1 MAVTTAFKPRPPVQ
15 TRPRWLTRLIK
26 GSIIFVAIAVL
37 VTGTAYIYLRMQLG
51 KIDRVDVPGLV
62 GDESGSVMNV
72 LLVGSDSR
80 AGVTGDLATVTGAT
94 GESGRDGLSDTMMV
108 LHIDPQQQKAAI
120 LSIPRDLYVPIA
132 GTNSRAKINTAFAVG
147 GAGTLVQTIQESL
160 GIDINHYVE
169 VDFVGFEQLVN
180 TVGGVKVYLDAPARD
195 EFSGLDLPE
204 AGCVQLDGYQALA
217 FVRSRYYEYYE
228 AGSWHYDPTSDFG
241 RIKRQQDFIRRA
253 IKKAVSTGLTNPFQ
267 LNRLVNIGVENVR
280 LDSGMS
286 TKDIVTVARRFKSL
300 DADSVDMQTLPT
312 TGASF
317 AAAGDVQLLNEAE
330 ARPLIDRINGK
341 APLEPSAIS
350 PAEVQVRV
358 LNGNGLDGAAG
369 KAAFSLQNAGFATA
383 GTGEAD
389 TFNYTKS
396 VIRYAPGKLP
406 KAELLRSYLSAGA
419 TLQEDATL
427 GTVDLALVIGA
438 DYTGVRPGPAGP
450 DASPASTTAPDPA
463 TPTTKAPTQPAC

>member
-1 MAVTTAFKPRPPVQ
+1 M
-15 TRPRWLTRLIK
+15 IK
-26 GSIIFVAIAVL
+26 GTIILTAVAVL
-37 VTGTAYIYLRMQLG
+37 LTGTAYVYLRMQLG

-62 GDESGSVMNV
+62 GDETGSVMNV

-80 AGVTGDLATVTGAT
+80 ANVVGDLADATGASSE
-94 GESGRDGLSDTMMV
+94 GSRDGLSDTMMV
-108 LHIDPQQQKAAI
+108 LHIDPEQQKAAI

-132 GTNSRAKINTAFAVG
+132 GTGSKSKINTAFAVG
-147 GAGTLVQTIQESL
+147 GAGTLVQTIQDSL
-160 GIDINHYVE
+160 GIQINHYVE
-169 VDFVGFEQLVN
+169 VDFQGFEQLVN
-180 TVGGVKVYLDAPARD
+180 TVGGVKVYVDAPARD
-195 EFSGLDLPE
+195 EYSGLDLPE

-217 FVRSRYYEYYE
+217 YVRSRYYEYYE
-228 AGSWHYDPTSDFG
+228 AGAWHYDPTSDFG

-253 IKKAVSTGLTNPFQ
+253 IKKAVATGLTNPIQ
-267 LNRLVNIGVENVR
+267 LNRLVNIGVDNVR
-280 LDSGMS
+280 IDSGMS

-317 AAAGDVQLLNEAE
+317 AAAGDVQLLNEEE

-389 TFNYTKS
+389 SFNYNKS
-396 VIRYAPGKLP
+396 VIRYGPGKAD
-406 KAELLRSYLSAGA
+406 KAELLRSYLAAGA
-419 TLQEDATL
+419 SLQEDSTL
-427 GTVDLALVIGA
+427 GTVDLALVVGA
-438 DYTGVRPGPAGP
+438 DYTGVRAGPAGAATAP
-450 DASPASTTAPDPA
+450 SPTAAADLASPTSQ
-463 TPTTKAPTQPAC
+463 APTQPAC

>member
-1 MAVTTAFKPRPPVQ
+1 MLAVAVV
-15 TRPRWLTRLIK
+15 LT
-26 GSIIFVAIAVL
+26 GS
-37 VTGTAYIYLRMQLG
+37 AYAYLRMQLG
-51 KIDRVDVPGLV
+51 KIDRVDVPGLF
-62 GDESGSVMNV
+62 GDESGNVMNV

-80 AGVTGDLATVTGAT
+80 ANVSGDLATVTGAT
-94 GESGRDGLSDTMMV
+94 EEGSRDGLSDTMMV

-132 GTNSRAKINTAFAVG
+132 GTGSRAKINTAFAIG
-147 GAGTLVQTIQESL
+147 GAATLVQTIQESL
-160 GIDINHYVE
+160 GIQINHYVE
-169 VDFVGFEQLVN
+169 VDFQGFEQLVN
-180 TVGGVKVYLDAPARD
+180 TVGGVKVYLDAPAKD
-195 EFSGLDLPE
+195 EYSGLDLPE

-217 FVRSRYYEYYE
+217 YVRSRFYQYYE

-241 RIKRQQDFIRRA
+241 RIQRQQDFIRRA
-253 IKKAVSTGLTNPFQ
+253 IRKAVSTGLTNPFQ
-267 LNRLVNIGVENVR
+267 LNRLVNIGVDNVR
-280 LDSGMS
+280 LDSAMS

-389 TFNYTKS
+389 SFEYTKS
-396 VIRYAPGKLP
+396 VIRYGPGKLP

-419 TLQEDATL
+419 TLQEDSTL
-427 GTVDLALVIGA
+427 GTVDLALVVGA
-438 DYTGVRPGPAGP
+438 DYTGVRPGPAGA
-450 DASPASTTAPDPA
+450 DASPSPTAAPTA
-463 TPTTKAPTQPAC
+463 GGPTTTAPTQPAC